1 MTGIRVVKGDP
12 SAEELA
18 ALVLV
23 LLGTARAEHEPAPAR
38 RPATW
43 RPPAWTPP
51 TWKG

>member
-1 MTGIRVVKGDP
+1 MTGIRVVRGDP

-23 LLGTARAEHEPAPAR
+23 LLTPRPQADAGPVR

-43 RPPAWTPP
+43 RQPDRTAP
-51 TWKG
+51 TWKD